1 MQIAYFDC
9 FSGISGD
16 MTLAALIDAGADL
29 AFIQAA
35 IDSLELGDVRL
46 SVSNTSKRGFRGKL
60 LRIDHPKEHS
70 HRFLRDILALL
81 RKAKISTNAKD
92 MAMRLF
98 ERIARAEA
106 KVHGTTIDRV
116 QFHEVGAID
125 SIVDMVGVSVA
136 WDLLQ
141 IERAYSSPVP
151 TGTGQVRIAHGIVA
165 IPAPATAELLVGV
178 PIAATQIP
186 IEMTTPTGAAIVSE
200 LATEFGG
207 MPPMQVGR
215 IGYGAG
221 NKEVPDRPNLL
232 RILIGNAIKP
242 TPKNDDSILVME
254 SNLDDIS
261 GEQIGFAIEM
271 LWKVGALDVFSVP
284 IQMKKNRPGT
294 LLTVIA
300 KPQDRKA
307 IETILFQQ
315 TGTLGIRYRKQAR
328 TVLPRKAVHAQTPW
342 GIVAGKVS
350 ELPTGEINFSPEYD
364 DCRQIAA
371 DYGLRWLD
379 VVRKAEEC
387 YQIKSNASASED
399 STTLSDVPDDI
410 TQLDRVNA
418 VFRQTAIED
427 ELASL
432 AFQIGTDK
440 KDSVPEIPLE
450 AINPL
455 EQNTHYRW
463 DSSPWPTAED
473 RPAPPE

>member
-29 AFIQAA
+29 AVIQAA
-35 IDSLELGDVRL
+35 ITSLELGDVRL
-46 SVSNTSKRGFRGKL
+46 TVSNTSKRGFRGKL
-60 LRIDHPKEHS
+60 LRIDHPEEHS

-92 MAMRLF
+92 LAMRLF

-125 SIVDMVGVSVA
+125 SIVDIVGVSVA

-151 TGTGQVRIAHGIVA
+151 TGTGQVRIAHGTVA

-200 LATEFGG
+200 LAAEFGG

-221 NKEVPDRPNLL
+221 NKEMPDRPNLL
-232 RILIGNAIKP
+232 RILVGNAIKP
-242 TPKNDDSILVME
+242 TGKNDDSILVME

-261 GEQIGFAIEM
+261 GEQIGFALEM
-271 LWKVGALDVFSVP
+271 LWKAGALDVFTVP

-307 IETILFQQ
+307 IETILFEQ

-328 TVLPRKAVHAQTPW
+328 TILPRTAVQVQTPW

-350 ELPTGEINFSPEYD
+350 ELPNGEINFSPESD
-364 DCRQIAA
+364 DCSQIAT

-379 VVRKAEEC
+379 VVRRVEEC
-387 YQIKSNASASED
+387 YQNERNAPVFED
-399 STTLSDVPDDI
+399 STTLANVSDDI
-410 TQLDRVNA
+410 AQLDHVNA
-418 VFRQTAIED
+418 VFRQTAIEE

-432 AFQIGTDK
+432 AFQMGADK
-440 KDSVPEIPLE
+440 KESTPEI
-450 AINPL
+450 ASTIDPL

-473 RPAPPE
+473 RPKPPV